1 MTNPWPAEIWRAAVL
16 LAIALLL
23 GGLTRHVGFA
33 LFLATSVYLAWHI
46 LRLLRLER
54 WLQDGAHGQS
64 PSVIGV
70 YDEIFYQIQR
80 LKERFG
86 KRERKLRGLLERYQ
100 ESASAMPDATVML
113 GASGEIEWFN
123 EAAGRLLGLHS
134 PQDHGQ
140 RLVNLVRHPAFTEYV
155 RQEAFNETV
164 EFPSPVDARV
174 MLDVSVTPY
183 GNNQRLLVARDVSR
197 LHRLEQIRRDFVAN
211 VSHEMRTPLT
221 VIGGVV
227 ETLLDGDDEC
237 TRQWGRSLTLMQQQT
252 QRLQRLVED
261 LLLLSRLETERKQ
274 PAREPVAMPALV
286 TAVRD
291 DAAALSADCGH
302 DIQSEVDPGLWLLGA
317 ENELRSAVSNL
328 VFNAVHY
335 TPAPGR
341 ITLRWYAGET
351 GACLEVSDTGIG
363 IAPHHIP
370 RLTERF
376 YRVDVGRSRD
386 TGGTGLGLAIVKHVL
401 ERHEARLEI
410 RSELG
415 KGSAFLCHF
424 PPERLIRK

>member
-1 MTNPWPAEIWRAAVL
+1 MTNPWPAEIWRIAAL
-16 LAIALLL
+16 LVIALLL
-23 GGLTRHVGFA
+23 GALTRHIGLA
-33 LFLATSVYLAWHI
+33 LFAATSVYLGWHFV
-46 LRLLRLER
+46 RLLRLER
-54 WLQDGAHGQS
+54 WLQDGARGQS
-64 PSVIGV
+64 PAVIGV

-80 LKERFG
+80 LKERYR

-123 EAAGRLLGLHS
+123 EAAARLLGLHS

-140 RLVNLVRHPAFTEYV
+140 RLVNLVRHPAFTDYV
-155 RQEAFNETV
+155 RHEAYSETV
-164 EFPSPVDARV
+164 EFPSPVDARI
-174 MLDVSVTPY
+174 MLEVSITPY
-183 GNNQRLLVARDVSR
+183 GKDERLLVARDVSR

-221 VIGGVV
+221 VIGGFV
-227 ETLLDGDDEC
+227 ETMLDSDEEC

-274 PAREPVAMPALV
+274 PAREPVAMPALIV
-286 TAVRD
+286 AVGE
-291 DAAALSADCGH
+291 DAKALSRDGAH
-302 DIQSEVDPGLWLLGA
+302 DIQVDIDAKLWLLGN
-317 ENELRSAVSNL
+317 ENELRSAISNL

-335 TPAPGR
+335 TPPPGR
-341 ITLRWYAGET
+341 IAIRWYADEA
-351 GACLEVSDTGIG
+351 GAHLQVADTGIG
-363 IAPHHIP
+363 IAAHHIP

-376 YRVDVGRSRD
+376 YRVDVGRSRE

-401 ERHEARLEI
+401 ERHEGHLEV

-415 KGSAFLCHF
+415 KGSTFSCHF
-424 PPERLIRK
+424 PLERVVRK